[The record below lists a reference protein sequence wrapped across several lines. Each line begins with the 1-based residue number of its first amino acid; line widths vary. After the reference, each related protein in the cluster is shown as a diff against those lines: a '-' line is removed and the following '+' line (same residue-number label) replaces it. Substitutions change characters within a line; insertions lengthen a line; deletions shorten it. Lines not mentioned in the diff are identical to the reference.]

1 MMPRGEVGLVFASI
15 GISLNVI
22 DKAMFSAVLMMVMV
36 TTLATPPLLKWALG
50 DSTEGQGPGSLGRQ
64 AVPRRA
70 CGLSLS
76 MMRAAVL
83 II

>member
-36 TTLATPPLLKWALG
+36 MVTTLATPPLLKWALG
-50 DSTEGQGPGSLGRQ
+50 DSTEGKGPDRSVGKQ
-64 AVPRRA
+64 
-70 CGLSLS
+70 CQ
-76 MMRAAVL
+76 
-83 II
+83 